1 MRKLA
6 SIQKIENLRPIE
18 GADKIELAS
27 ILGWEVV
34 VQKGLH
40 ENGNLVCYL
49 EIDSWTPHSLVDL
62 SRGGTVREFNG
73 VPGNRLKTIKLRG
86 QISQGMCLPLSD
98 LTQYFDINSVSE
110 GDDVTD
116 QLGIQKYEKPIEPHL
131 QGLARGNFPSWLRKT
146 DQDRIQNVYG
156 KIKDRL
162 TEQWVIEEKL
172 DGSSMTVG
180 YNEDGV
186 VVCSRNLSLKL
197 EGNEENTFVK
207 TATDSGILT
216 ALEKYGRNLG
226 ISGELIGN
234 KIQGGRYFINE
245 YRWYVFD
252 ILDVDAQKYVSFEER
267 NKILNDLRDLG
278 ATIYQTPVITTTLN
292 LNELSVKDLL
302 ILAEGKSVLSQKT
315 EREGLVFKNQNDPDL
330 SFKAI
335 SNKFLLKGGE

>member
-6 SIQKIENLRPIE
+6 SLQQISNIQPIPNADAIEC
-18 GADKIELAS
+18 ATV
-27 ILGWEVV
+27 LGWEVV
-34 VQKGLH
+34 VRKG
-40 ENGNLVCYL
+40 EFQVGDPVIYA
-49 EIDSWTPHSLVDL
+49 EIDSWLPHDLIDL
-62 SRGGTVREFNG
+62 SKGNEPREYNGVKGERLRTVR
-73 VPGNRLKTIKLRG
+73 LRG
-86 QISQGMCLPLSD
+86 QISQGIILPVSVLISKCNID
-98 LTQYFDINSVSE
+98 DIAF
-110 GDDVTD
+110 GDD
-116 QLGIQKYEKPIEPHL
+116 LSELLNIQKYEKPIEAHL

-162 TEQWVIEEKL
+162 AERWIIEEKL

-252 ILDVDAQKYVSFEER
+252 ILDVNTQKYVSFEER
-267 NKILNDLRDLG
+267 NKILDDLRELG
-278 ATIYQTPVITTTLN
+278 ATIRQTPVITTTLN

-315 EREGLVFKNQNDPDL
+315 EREGLVFKNQVNPDL

-335 SNKFLLKGGE
+335 SNKFLLKGGD